1 MLAVLAA
8 MALVVLDAGIV
19 NVALPVLADSL
30 KSTSGQTILVVT
42 AYQLALVMGL
52 LPCAHLAG
60 SWGHRRLFVWGVALF
75 SCASLL
81 CALASSLPL
90 LVAARFVQGLG
101 GAAIMALGIA
111 LLRDALGT
119 ERLGAAIGWNAMTV
133 ALCSAAG
140 PTLGAII
147 VSVASWRCLFLVGLP
162 VSALALLGARSLPEV
177 APRRAPVN
185 AFSISLYGVAVA
197 LLVIAVQVAVTRP
210 FSAIFLVGAA
220 VPCFW
225 LLVRRERTQDGPIL
239 PLDLLAAPQFRTS
252 VVASICC
259 FTGQSAGLVAL
270 AFYLQTVLGHGPLV
284 AGLIITCWP
293 LAVATTSGLGN
304 RASGRF
310 SAAWHCTAGG
320 AILATGLL
328 LSATLAAQ
336 NTVAPMV
343 IGALLCGTGFGLFQ
357 LANNRSMF
365 LSAPPERSAAAGG
378 MQGTARLTGQTSGT
392 LMMSLIFACTSAAEA
407 PRIGL
412 AVGGAFALAA
422 ALVSMR
428 GLKGEGDVAS
438 DWQRLAP
445 TSITMKGC
453 PK

>member
-1 MLAVLAA
+1 MVTVLAA

-19 NVALPVLADSL
+19 NVALPVLAQSL
-30 KSTSGQTILVVT
+30 HTTAARTILVVT

-52 LPCAHLAG
+52 LPCAQVAE
-60 SWGHRRLFVWGVALF
+60 SWGHRRLFIAGIAVF
-75 SCASLL
+75 SGAGLL
-81 CALASSLPL
+81 CALATSLPL

-119 ERLGAAIGWNAMTV
+119 ERLGVAIGWNAMTV

-147 VSVASWRCLFLVGLP
+147 VSVASWKWLFLAGLP
-162 VSALALLGARSLPEV
+162 VSALALLAARSLPEV
-177 APRRAPVN
+177 APTRAPVN
-185 AFSISLYGVAVA
+185 AFGISLYGAAVA
-197 LLVIAVQVAVTRP
+197 LLVIAAQVAVTRP
-210 FSAIFLVGAA
+210 IGSILLVGAA
-220 VPCFW
+220 VPCFL
-225 LLVRRERTQDGPIL
+225 LLVRRERAQDVQIL
-239 PLDLLAAPQFRTS
+239 PLDLLAARRFRTS

-259 FTGQSAGLVAL
+259 FTGQAAGLVAL
-270 AFYLQTVLGHGPLV
+270 PFYLQTGLGHGPLV

-293 LAVATTSGLGN
+293 LAVATTSWLVN
-304 RASGRF
+304 RTTGRF
-310 SAAWHCTAGG
+310 SAAWQRAAGG

-328 LSATLAAQ
+328 LSATLAAHD
-336 NTVAPMV
+336 TVAPLV
-343 IGALLCGTGFGLFQ
+343 IGALLCGIGFGLFQ

-392 LMMSLIFACTSAAEA
+392 LMMSLTFACTSAAVA

-412 AVGGAFALAA
+412 GVGAAFALAA

-428 GLKGEGDVAS
+428 GLKSDAQAAS
-438 DWQRLAP
+438 DRQRQTP
-445 TSITMKGC
+445 TSLSPKGC
-453 PK
+453 IK